1 MKKKKDNNNIETF
14 ETLHDKPISKMT
26 RRDLL
31 GAGLI
36 QFTASMT
43 LPSIIAMLAKSEF
56 AQAQEIL
63 CPKGGNPSL
72 VPIVNLNLAGGAGLS
87 ANFVPHDQGLQPL
100 SSYTKLGLGRN
111 PNLQFAFANNAPF
124 NSSGNGSQILAG
136 IMSELQGTT
145 IAANTVFAGVP
156 VRSRDDSAENK
167 FNMDGLIQRAGRD
180 GFILPTLGVNRNNF
194 ALAAPPVPLNVR
206 SFNDV
211 SGALSVSGTLGT
223 MNASQ
228 QSKLFKLITNL
239 SSKQARG
246 LASLSGGQELNKLV
260 QCATKSNSELVGS
273 DSSHLDPALNQA
285 IADIWGINAGTNK
298 GNRDYIFASLVYNVL
313 QNNSASANLNM
324 GGYDYHN
331 GTRTSGDQKDN
342 DAGVMIGRILRS
354 FAAMNKKAFL
364 TVTTDGAV
372 TGPSEEAD
380 GIWTS
385 DRGSAGCL
393 YMIAYDP
400 TKAPEAKSF
409 QLGHFNQGQGADES
423 FITSGTVEKAIAGMF
438 ANYLSFS
445 GQTGLIEKALPRVF
459 STSDLDKVLIF
470 AA

>member
-1 MKKKKDNNNIETF
+1 MKDEKNNKKIETF
-14 ETLHDKPISKMT
+14 ESLHDKPISKMT

-43 LPSIIAMLAKSEF
+43 LPTILGMMAKSEH

-63 CPKGGNPSL
+63 CPKGGNASL
-72 VPIVNLNLAGGAGLS
+72 VPIVNLNLSGGAGLA
-87 ANFVPHDQGLQPL
+87 ANFVPHDKGLQPL

-111 PNLQFAFANNAPF
+111 PNMQYAFANNAPF
-124 NSSGNGSQILAG
+124 NGSGNGSQVLAG
-136 IMSELQGTT
+136 ILTELQGTT
-145 IAANTVFAGVP
+145 IASNTVFAGVP
-156 VRSRDDSAENK
+156 VRSRDDSAANK
-167 FNMDGLIQRAGRD
+167 FNMDGLIQKAGRD
-180 GFILPTLGVNRNNF
+180 GFILPNLGRNRNNF

-211 SGALSVSGTLGT
+211 AGALSVSGTLGT
-223 MNASQ
+223 LNPGQ

-246 LASLSGGQELNKLV
+246 LASLSGGQQLNQLM
-260 QCATKSNSELVGS
+260 QCATRSNSELVGS
-273 DSSHLDPALNQA
+273 DNSNLDPATNQA
-285 IADIWGINAGTNK
+285 IADIWGITPATNK
-298 GNRDYIFASLVYNVL
+298 GNRDYIFASLIYNVL
-313 QNNSASANLNM
+313 QNNSASANLNL

-331 GTRTSGDQKDN
+331 GTRTSGDMRDN
-342 DAGVMIGRILRS
+342 QAGVAIGKILRT

-364 TVTTDGAV
+364 TVTTDGGV

-400 TKAPEAKSF
+400 AKTPEAKSF

-445 GQTGLIEKALPRVF
+445 GQTGLIEKAMPRVF
-459 STSDLDKVLIF
+459 SNDELDKVLIF

>member
-1 MKKKKDNNNIETF
+1 MKNYKNKDIETF
-14 ETLHDKPISKMT
+14 EKLHNKPISKMT

-43 LPSIIAMLAKSEF
+43 LPTILGMMAKSEY

-63 CPKGGNPSL
+63 CPKGGNASL
-72 VPIVNLNLAGGAGLS
+72 VPIVNLNLAGGAGLA

-100 SSYTKLGLGRN
+100 SSYTKLGLGTS
-111 PNLQFAFANNAPF
+111 PNFQYAFANNAPF

-136 IMSELQGTT
+136 IMTELQGTT
-145 IAANTVFAGVP
+145 IANNTVFAGVP
-156 VRSRDDSAENK
+156 VRSRDDSSENK

-180 GFILPTLGVNRNNF
+180 GFILPNLGVNRNNF
-194 ALAAPPVPLNVR
+194 ALAAPPTPLNVR

-211 SGALSVSGTLGT
+211 AGALSVSGTLGT
-223 MNASQ
+223 LNSSQ
-228 QSKLFKLITNL
+228 QSKLFKLITDL
-239 SSKQARG
+239 SSKQARD

-260 QCATKSNSELVGS
+260 QCATRSNSELVGGDNS
-273 DSSHLDPALNQA
+273 NLDPAQNQA
-285 IADIWGINAGTNK
+285 IADIWGIDMGTNR
-298 GNRDYIFASLVYNVL
+298 GSRDYIFASLVYNVL

-331 GTRTSGDQKDN
+331 GTRTTGDERDN
-342 DAGVMIGRILRS
+342 NAGVMIGKILRT

-364 TVTTDGAV
+364 TVTTDGGV
-372 TGPSEEAD
+372 TGPSNEAD
-380 GIWTS
+380 GVWTS

-400 TKAPEAKSF
+400 AKAPEAKSF

-459 STSDLDKVLIF
+459 SNEDLDKVLIF